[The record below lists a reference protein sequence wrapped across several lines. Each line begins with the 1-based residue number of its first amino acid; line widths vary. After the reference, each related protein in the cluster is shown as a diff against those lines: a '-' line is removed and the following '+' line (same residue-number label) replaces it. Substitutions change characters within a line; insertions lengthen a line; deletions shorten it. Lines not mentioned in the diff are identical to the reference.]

1 MHRNARFVLTAAA
14 TTSLVLS
21 SPGLATAATGPS
33 SQAHTGSACPAP
45 PQGTVRTFD
54 GEPAGQP
61 PADTV
66 TRGTVVVAAAPA
78 GTQAVHVV
86 DSSTTSD
93 SSVIFPATAA
103 PARRFGIDLAPH
115 MPLSFQLDVHGVG
128 STGNDVVAYRLGIS
142 PLYGW
147 GASPAAQVSIYHATQ
162 AQPWAVIPGLTAQ
175 DAPHRMILTASPDT
189 LVMQVGDFVFR
200 TAVHAGSVA
209 AVTGLEVASSGVA
222 AKGTD
227 LYIDRLA
234 MTDQV
239 DPRDLDPGIA
249 SAGLVTR
256 LTAGTH
262 APVSD
267 VATITDPAVDPRAV
281 RAEVYVGD
289 RWVNGA
295 VTGTQGDLTVRAPLA
310 EPNIGLHPVSVTVTD
325 DHTGLCRSIQMSTQS
340 FAPIGTSV
348 VSQESG
354 PEQPRFPDAVR
365 LRDGRI
371 VVVYHYATAHTNAN
385 GVIRLVSSS
394 DDGRTWSKPTT
405 VVANEYDDRDPKIV
419 QLRDGT
425 LLLTTFETDWTRG
438 GANVGTFV
446 YRSTDAGKT
455 FPTFTK
461 IESNVGTYEHGPA
474 VELPNG
480 DVLQPLYGS
489 GARIARSTDG
499 GNTFPADQGMTVAA
513 DNAQYTN
520 REPNIVQLPNGELVM
535 IIRMYFAS
543 VGAERQS
550 RIVRSFDGG
559 HTWTAPEWTDIPA
572 SSDHLLLTSDGSVLV
587 SFGNIMQPLRP
598 TYAELITNPS
608 GPWTGYP
615 QVPVYNSSSDDQANN
630 SSVQLP
636 NGSLLSFG
644 YNIITRQ
651 VVSWRTWPNLY
662 HRVGDGGGI

>member
-1 MHRNARFVLTAAA
+1 MHRNTRLLLTAAA
-14 TTSLVLS
+14 TTGLVLTM
-21 SPGLATAATGPS
+21 PGLPAAAAGPS
-33 SQAHTGSACPAP
+33 DARGPATGSACPTGQ
-45 PQGTVRTFD
+45 QGTVRTFD
-54 GEPAGQP
+54 DEPAGQRP
-61 PADTV
+61 VGTLS
-66 TRGTVVVAAAPA
+66 RGAVSVAAAPS
-78 GTQAVHVV
+78 GGQAVHVV

-93 SSVIFPATAA
+93 SSVLFPASAA

-115 MPLSFQLDVHGVG
+115 MPLWFQVDIHGVD
-128 STGNDVVAYRLGIS
+128 SAGNGVVAYRLGIA

-147 GASPAAQVSIYHATQ
+147 GASPAAQVTVYDGTKY
-162 AQPWAVIPGLTAQ
+162 QPWAVIPGLTAQ
-175 DAPHRMILTASPDT
+175 DSPHRMVLTASPNA

-200 TAVHAGSVA
+200 TTTHAVSA
-209 AVTGLEVASSGVA
+209 ASVTGLEIASSGVGG
-222 AKGTD
+222 KGTD
-227 LYIDRLA
+227 VYIDRLA
-234 MTDQV
+234 MTDKV
-239 DPRDLDPGIA
+239 DPTDLATGIA
-249 SAGLVTR
+249 ANGLVTK
-256 LTAGTH
+256 LTAGSS

-267 VATITDPAVDPRAV
+267 VASITDTAVDRHAL

-289 RWVNGA
+289 RWVQGK
-295 VTGTQGDLTVRAPLA
+295 VTGARGGLTVRARLV

-325 DHTGLCRSIQMSTQS
+325 ANTGLCRSIQMNTQS
-340 FAPIGTSV
+340 FARILTSV

-365 LRDGRI
+365 LHDGRI
-371 VVVYHYATAHTNAN
+371 LVVYHYANAHTNAN

-394 DDGRTWSKPTT
+394 DDGRTWTKPRT
-405 VVANEYDDRDPKIV
+405 VVTTAYDNRDPKIV

-446 YRSTDAGKT
+446 YRSTDGGQS

-461 IESNVGTYEHGPA
+461 VESSIGTYEHGPA
-474 VELPNG
+474 IQLRSG

-499 GNTFPADQGMTVAA
+499 GRTFPADQVMNVVP
-513 DNAQYTN
+513 DDAQYTN
-520 REPNIVQLPNGELVM
+520 REPSLVQLPSGELVM

-572 SSDHLLLTSDGSVLV
+572 SADHILLTDAGSVLV
-587 SFGNIMQPLRP
+587 TFGNILQPLRP
-598 TYAELITNPS
+598 TYAELITNPA
-608 GPWTGYP
+608 GPWKGYR

-636 NGSLLSFG
+636 NGAFLSFG

-651 VVSWRTWPNLY
+651 VVSWRTRPYLY
-662 HRVGDGGGI
+662 R

>member
-1 MHRNARFVLTAAA
+1 MHRTARFVLTATA
-14 TTSLVLS
+14 TTSLVLT
-21 SPGLATAATGPS
+21 SPGLATAAASPS
-33 SQAHTGSACPAP
+33 SRTPRATTGTACPAP
-45 PQGTVRTFD
+45 PQGPVRTFD
-54 GEPAGQP
+54 DEPAGAP

-66 TRGTVVVAAAPA
+66 TRGTVVVAAAPS
-78 GTQAVHVV
+78 GTQAVHLV
-86 DSSTTSD
+86 DSSTSSD
-93 SSVIFPATAA
+93 SSVIFPASAA
-103 PARRFGIDLAPH
+103 PARRFGVDLAPH
-115 MPLSFQLDVHGVG
+115 MPLWFQLDVHGVD
-128 STGNDVVAYRLGIS
+128 SAGNDLVAYRLGIA
-142 PLYGW
+142 PLYAW
-147 GASPAAQVSIYHATQ
+147 GASPAAQVTIYDGTKY
-162 AQPWAVIPGLTAQ
+162 QPWAVLPDVTAQ
-175 DAPHRMILTASPDT
+175 DSPHRMILTASPDA
-189 LVMQVGDFVFR
+189 LVMQMGDFVFR
-200 TAVHAGSVA
+200 TTVHAGSAA
-209 AVTGLEVASSGVA
+209 AVTGFEVASAGVA

-227 LYIDRLA
+227 LYVDRLA

-249 SAGLVTR
+249 STGLVTR
-256 LTAGTH
+256 LTAGTR

-267 VATITDPAVDPRAV
+267 VASIADPAVDRHAV

-289 RWVNGA
+289 RWVHGQVRGHHGNL
-295 VTGTQGDLTVRAPLA
+295 VVRAPLV

-325 DHTGLCRSIQMSTQS
+325 HRTGLCRSVQMNTQS
-340 FAPIGTSV
+340 FAPIRTSV

-394 DDGRTWSKPTT
+394 DDGRTWTKPRT
-405 VVANEYDDRDPKIV
+405 VVANQYDDRDPKIT

-446 YRSTDAGKT
+446 YRSTDGGKT
-455 FPTFTK
+455 FPTFAK
-461 IESNVGTYEHGPA
+461 IESNIGTYEHGPA
-474 VELPNG
+474 VQLQNG

-499 GNTFPADQGMTVAA
+499 GKTFPADQQLTVAA
-513 DNAQYTN
+513 DNAQFTN
-520 REPNIVQLPNGELVM
+520 REPSIVALSNGELVM

-559 HTWTAPEWTDIPA
+559 YSWTAPEWTDIPA
-572 SSDHLLLTSDGSVLV
+572 SSDHLLLTKDGSVLV
-587 SFGNIMQPLRP
+587 TFGNILQPLRP
-598 TYAELITNPS
+598 TYASLITKPA
-608 GPWTGYP
+608 GPWIGYR
-615 QVPVYNSSSDDQANN
+615 QLPVYNSSSDDQANN

-651 VVSWRTWPNLY
+651 VVSWRTWPSMY
-662 HRVGDGGGI
+662 R